1 MPVVLYESRIPLIA
15 QMTTRVANEN
25 RGQGPCTPY
34 VAGQKIFQARE
45 SDASLTICG
54 DKYIGGIV
62 DEFPAQ
68 PETILAPQDRKLVQK
83 GPSARGPSVVRA
95 GARQTG
101 IYSRETLNSDEMG
114 AEQSRR

>member
-54 DKYIGGIV
+54 DKYIGGFV
-62 DEFPAQ
+62 FEFPARL
-68 PETILAPQDRKLVQK
+68 ETMLARQEKDPVPKFQRA
-83 GPSARGPSVVRA
+83 GRARGAWPNFA
-95 GARQTG
+95 QGG
-101 IYSRETLNSDEMG
+101 ICCLKKGDTDEVG
-114 AEQSRR
+114 